1 MNTVVIAASN
11 YWDGVAETPLGPVEI
26 LVRDGIIQ
34 EVGVTVSAP
43 PDAQRIEIAEGMV
56 MPGLIDC
63 HVHITCR
70 PEITANFWG
79 MSAGYKALLGAQ
91 ALNNHIMNGFTT
103 VRDCGD
109 MDIHGYTVRDV
120 KMALAKGI
128 IDGSRLIIS
137 GHMLSARGGHMDATP
152 MLSPECHSWLNC
164 LADGPDEIRR
174 VVREEIKWGA
184 EWIKFAPSGGFS
196 TPSDDPV
203 QITYN
208 QEEMDT
214 LVAAAAQLGRPV
226 SAHVMGDE
234 GVRMVALAGVRSLE
248 HAVMA
253 KKETYKIV
261 EDKGAFIVPTTYAG
275 LRSARFAD
283 DEEYWAS
290 SGMTPFAKMKVRKYR
305 KELIDGAEYL
315 ANSNVKIAFGTDL
328 GILSYSVNGAVEFAE
343 MVMNGITPIRA
354 LRSATSV
361 AAELLQ
367 RDELG
372 VIAAGKAADIIA
384 VPGNP
389 FADISV
395 MEKVSFVMKAGKI
408 HKNA

>member
-1 MNTVVIAASN
+1 MTTIIIVAGN
-11 YWDGVAETPLGPVEI
+11 YWDGVADAPLGPVEI
-26 LVRDGIIQ
+26 LVRDGVIQ
-34 EVGVTVSAP
+34 EIARTVTAP
-43 PDAQRIEIAEGMV
+43 PDAQRIELAEGLV

-79 MSAGYKALLGAQ
+79 MSGSYKALLSAQ
-91 ALNNHIMNGFTT
+91 ALNNHVMHGFTT

-109 MDIHGYTVRDV
+109 MDMHGYTIRDV
-120 KMALAKGI
+120 QLALTKGI

-137 GHMLSARGGHMDATP
+137 GHMISASGGHVDVTP
-152 MLSPECHSWLNC
+152 MLSPECHARMNC

-196 TPSDDPV
+196 TPADDPL

-208 QEEMDT
+208 QEELDT
-214 LVAAAAQLGRPV
+214 LVATATRLGRPV

-234 GVRMVALAGVRSLE
+234 AVRMVALAGVRSLE

-253 KKETYKIV
+253 TKATYRIV
-261 EDKGAFIVPTTYAG
+261 EDQGAFIVPTTYAG
-275 LRSARFAD
+275 LRSARFAE
-283 DEEYWAS
+283 DEEYWAA
-290 SGMTPFAKMKVRKYR
+290 SGMTAFAKMKVRKYR
-305 KELIDGAEYL
+305 KELLTGAEYL

-328 GILSYSVNGAVEFAE
+328 GILSYSVNGAAEFAE

-372 VIAAGKAADIIA
+372 VIAVGKAADIIA

-389 FADISV
+389 FADIAV
-395 MEKVSFVMKAGKI
+395 MERVNFVMKDGKI
-408 HKNA
+408 YKQ